1 MWGGHSV
8 YVRHEYG
15 SVSRGGGGTVY
26 MSDTSTALEVVM
38 WGGGGG
44 GHSVYV
50 RHEYGSVSSY
60 VGGGWAQCIC

>member
-1 MWGGHSV
+1 
-8 YVRHEYG
+8 
-15 SVSRGGGGTVY
+15 
-26 MSDTSTALEVVM
+26 MSDTSTAL

-60 VGGGWAQCIC
+60 VGGGGTVSMSDTSTAL